1 MFDFQC
7 CIVIPSVV
15 VTVVLHLVCSLVYI
29 VQFAGYHIAGS
40 MMDYRNAHC
49 SNWPQKGTQH
59 LEGEAAKK
67 YLQL

>member
-15 VTVVLHLVCSLVYI
+15 VTVVLHLVCSLAYI
-29 VQFAGYHIAGS
+29 VQIASYHIAGS
-40 MMDYRNAHC
+40 MMEYRNAHC
-49 SNWPQKGTQH
+49 NWPQKGTQH